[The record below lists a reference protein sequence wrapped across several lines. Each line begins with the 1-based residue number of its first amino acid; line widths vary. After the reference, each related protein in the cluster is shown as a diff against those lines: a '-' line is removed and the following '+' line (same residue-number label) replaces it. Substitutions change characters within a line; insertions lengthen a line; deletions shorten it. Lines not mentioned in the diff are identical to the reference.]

1 MSINDS
7 FFDNILVV
15 MNQNVNTYNK
25 PQTIC
30 KSLERTFAVCNNPTK
45 RTTQYNHTL
54 YQDDNKFQKHQTNQL
69 DYYLKQQN
77 KTETQKNQ
85 SKSYRSI
92 KQQEL
97 NNQTSIPQKTYLKQQ
112 MRLKINLENDAF
124 QSNLRHKTQSIYNTT
139 NPFQGSITNLM
150 KQQMQKQQQSF
161 LNIHKTM
168 NDDSK
173 MKISSTH
180 RQSLIPSKLTQRQ
193 DSQNIRKSNSVYM
206 QEFRKVFHN
215 TKYSIHNYV

>member
-1 MSINDS
+1 MNMNDS
-7 FFDNILVV
+7 FFDNILVGT
-15 MNQNVNTYNK
+15 QNVNTSNK

-30 KSLERTFAVCNNPTK
+30 KSLERTFAVCSQPIK
-45 RTTQYNHTL
+45 KTTQHHHT
-54 YQDDNKFQKHQTNQL
+54 QQQEDSKSQRHSTQQL

-77 KTETQKNQ
+77 KTNTLNNQ

-92 KQQEL
+92 KQSDS
-97 NNQTSIPQKTYLKQQ
+97 NHQTQIPQKSYLKQQ
-112 MRLKINLENDAF
+112 MRLKINLENEAF
-124 QSNLRHKTQSIYNTT
+124 QSNLRHKTQSSHNTT
-139 NPFQGSITNLM
+139 NPYQGSIVNLM

-161 LNIHKTM
+161 LNICKTM

-173 MKISSTH
+173 SRISSTH

-206 QEFRKVFHN
+206 QEFRKVFSK
-215 TKYSIHNYV
+215 TKYSIHNKV